1 LETKNKSLPLVLLAA
16 LTLIWGTSFIL
27 MKRGLVALTSVEVA
41 ALRITIAGLLMLP
54 IALVKIREVKRN
66 QYWTLLVS
74 GLIGVFIPAFL
85 FTTAQK
91 HIDSGVAGI
100 LNTLSPLW
108 TLIMGAIFYQQVFR
122 RPAVLGILIGLAG
135 TVLLMISRSGSSIT
149 GFNVFGL
156 LIVLATAFYGL
167 NLNFVKFNINNLGSL
182 AITSVSIAMIGP
194 LGAIVL
200 FGFTD
205 FTANIQTVE
214 GAWRASGFV
223 MLLALMSTA
232 VAGLIF
238 NKLVRITTPIYTSM
252 VTYLMPLVSVG
263 WGVLDGEKLYATH
276 FMGMGAILIGVYLVN
291 RRS

>member
-1 LETKNKSLPLVLLAA
+1 VLLAA
-16 LTLIWGTSFIL
+16 LALIWGTSFIL

-54 IALVKIREVKRN
+54 IALVKIREVKRD

-135 TVLLMISRSGSSIT
+135 TVLLMISRSGGSIT
-149 GFNVFGL
+149 GFNAFAL

-167 NLNFVKFNINNLGSL
+167 NLNFVKFNIKSLGSL
-182 AITSVSIAMIGP
+182 AITSVSITMIGP

-214 GAWRASGFV
+214 GAWKASGFV

-232 VAGLIF
+232 IAGLIF

>member
-1 LETKNKSLPLVLLAA
+1 MLLAV

-41 ALRITIAGLLMLP
+41 ALRITIAGLLMFP
-54 IALVKIREVKRN
+54 IAVVKIREVQRD
-66 QYWTLLVS
+66 QYWKLLVS
-74 GLIGVFIPAFL
+74 GLIGVFVPAFL

-91 HIDSGVAGI
+91 HIDSGIAGV

-122 RPAVLGILIGLAG
+122 RPAVVGILIGLSG
-135 TVLLMISRSGSSIT
+135 TLLLMLSRSGASIT
-149 GFNVFGL
+149 GFNAFGL

-182 AITSVSIAMIGP
+182 AITSVSITMIGP

-205 FTANIQTVE
+205 FTTNMQTVE
-214 GAWRASGFV
+214 GAWKAAGFV
-223 MLLALMSTA
+223 ALLALMSTA
-232 VAGLIF
+232 IAGLIF

-252 VTYLMPLVSVG
+252 VTYLIPLVSVG
-263 WGVLDGEKLYATH
+263 WGVWDGERLFVTH
-276 FMGMGAILIGVYLVN
+276 FLGMAAILAGVYLVN

>member
-1 LETKNKSLPLVLLAA
+1 VLLAA

-276 FMGMGAILIGVYLVN
+276 FLGMGAILVGVYLVN